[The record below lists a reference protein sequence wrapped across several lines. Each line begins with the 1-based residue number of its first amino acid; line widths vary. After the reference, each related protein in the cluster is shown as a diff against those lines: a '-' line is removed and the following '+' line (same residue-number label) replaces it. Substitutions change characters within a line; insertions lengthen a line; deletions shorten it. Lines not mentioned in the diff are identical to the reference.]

1 MTEALCGL
9 FMSQDFPILGLT
21 RRSYAKSFRSIPFF
35 SNLLLLFFGVPMD
48 DALRHKLLRILEE
61 NPEVN
66 QREISEILGI
76 SLGKVNYCLKAL
88 MDKGWIKAKNFK
100 NSKNKLAYAYF
111 LTPMGIEEKAIIT
124 VRYLK
129 VKMQEYEQIR
139 KEIEELKKEVG
150 EE

>member
-1 MTEALCGL
+1 
-9 FMSQDFPILGLT
+9 
-21 RRSYAKSFRSIPFF
+21 
-35 SNLLLLFFGVPMD
+35 
-48 DALRHKLLRILEE
+48 
-61 NPEVN
+61 
-66 QREISEILGI
+66 
-76 SLGKVNYCLKAL
+76 

-111 LTPMGIEEKAIIT
+111 LTPMGIEEKARIT

-129 VKMQEYEQIR
+129 VKMQEYEEIR

>member
-1 MTEALCGL
+1 
-9 FMSQDFPILGLT
+9 
-21 RRSYAKSFRSIPFF
+21 
-35 SNLLLLFFGVPMD
+35 MD

-111 LTPMGIEEKAIIT
+111 LTPMGIEEKARIT

-129 VKMQEYEQIR
+129 VKMQEYEQIK

>member
-1 MTEALCGL
+1 
-9 FMSQDFPILGLT
+9 
-21 RRSYAKSFRSIPFF
+21 
-35 SNLLLLFFGVPMD
+35 MD

-111 LTPMGIEEKAIIT
+111 LTPMGIEEKALIT

-129 VKMQEYEQIR
+129 IKMQEYEQIR
-139 KEIEELKKEVG
+139 KEIEELQKEVG
-150 EE
+150 QDK

>member
-1 MTEALCGL
+1 MGFL
-9 FMSQDFPILGLT
+9 
-21 RRSYAKSFRSIPFF
+21 
-35 SNLLLLFFGVPMD
+35 MD

-100 NSKNKLAYAYF
+100 NSNNKFAYAYF
-111 LTPMGIEEKAIIT
+111 LTPMGIEEKARIT
-124 VRYLK
+124 IRYLK
-129 VKMQEYEQIR
+129 MKIQEYEQIQ

-150 EE
+150 ED

>member
-1 MTEALCGL
+1 
-9 FMSQDFPILGLT
+9 
-21 RRSYAKSFRSIPFF
+21 
-35 SNLLLLFFGVPMD
+35 MD

-100 NSKNKLAYAYF
+100 NSNNKFAYTYF
-111 LTPMGIEEKAIIT
+111 LTPMGIEEKARVT

-129 VKMQEYEQIR
+129 MKIQEYEQIQ

>member
-1 MTEALCGL
+1 MGFL
-9 FMSQDFPILGLT
+9 
-21 RRSYAKSFRSIPFF
+21 
-35 SNLLLLFFGVPMD
+35 MD

-100 NSKNKLAYAYF
+100 NSNNKFAYAYF
-111 LTPMGIEEKAIIT
+111 LTPMGIEEKARIT

-129 VKMQEYEQIR
+129 MKIQEYEQIQ

-150 EE
+150 ED

>member
-1 MTEALCGL
+1 M
-9 FMSQDFPILGLT
+9 Q
-21 RRSYAKSFRSIPFF
+21 PFYELRF
-35 SNLLLLFFGVPMD
+35 SNFGTDPAKLCLETRSQPHFPRIFPTFECFVMD

-88 MDKGWIKAKNFK
+88 MDKGWVKAKNFK

-111 LTPMGIEEKAIIT
+111 LTPMGIEEKARIT

-150 EE
+150 EEL

>member
-1 MTEALCGL
+1 
-9 FMSQDFPILGLT
+9 
-21 RRSYAKSFRSIPFF
+21 
-35 SNLLLLFFGVPMD
+35 MD

-111 LTPMGIEEKAIIT
+111 LTPMGIEEKALIT

-129 VKMQEYEQIR
+129 IKMREYEQIR
-139 KEIEELKKEVG
+139 KEIEELQKEVG
-150 EE
+150 QDK

>member
-1 MTEALCGL
+1 
-9 FMSQDFPILGLT
+9 
-21 RRSYAKSFRSIPFF
+21 
-35 SNLLLLFFGVPMD
+35 MD

-100 NSKNKLAYAYF
+100 NSNNKFAYAYF
-111 LTPMGIEEKAIIT
+111 LTPMGIEEKARIT

-129 VKMQEYEQIR
+129 MKIQEYEQIQ

-150 EE
+150 ED

>member
-1 MTEALCGL
+1 
-9 FMSQDFPILGLT
+9 
-21 RRSYAKSFRSIPFF
+21 
-35 SNLLLLFFGVPMD
+35 MD

-100 NSKNKLAYAYF
+100 NSNNKFAYAYF
-111 LTPMGIEEKAIIT
+111 LTPMGIEEKARIT

-129 VKMQEYEQIR
+129 MKIQEYEQIQ

>member
-1 MTEALCGL
+1 MN
-9 FMSQDFPILGLT
+9 QDFPILGLT
-21 RRSYAKSFRSIPFF
+21 RRSYAWEHRSAPIFPVFF
-35 SNLLLLFFGVPMD
+35 HLFECFIMD

-111 LTPMGIEEKAIIT
+111 LTPMGIEEKARIT

>member
-1 MTEALCGL
+1 
-9 FMSQDFPILGLT
+9 
-21 RRSYAKSFRSIPFF
+21 
-35 SNLLLLFFGVPMD
+35 MD

-111 LTPMGIEEKAIIT
+111 LTPMGIEEKARIT

>member
-1 MTEALCGL
+1 
-9 FMSQDFPILGLT
+9 
-21 RRSYAKSFRSIPFF
+21 
-35 SNLLLLFFGVPMD
+35 MD

-100 NSKNKLAYAYF
+100 NSNNKFAYAYF
-111 LTPMGIEEKAIIT
+111 LTPMGIEEKARIT
-124 VRYLK
+124 IRYLK
-129 VKMQEYEQIR
+129 MKIQEYEQIQ

-150 EE
+150 ED

>member
-1 MTEALCGL
+1 
-9 FMSQDFPILGLT
+9 
-21 RRSYAKSFRSIPFF
+21 
-35 SNLLLLFFGVPMD
+35 MD

-88 MDKGWIKAKNFK
+88 MDKGWIKARNFK
-100 NSKNKLAYAYF
+100 NSKHKLAYAYF
-111 LTPMGIEEKAIIT
+111 LTPTGIEEKARIT

-129 VKMQEYEQIR
+129 LKMQEYEEIQ
-139 KEIEELKKEVG
+139 KEIEELKKEIG
-150 EE
+150 EQ

>member
-1 MTEALCGL
+1 
-9 FMSQDFPILGLT
+9 
-21 RRSYAKSFRSIPFF
+21 
-35 SNLLLLFFGVPMD
+35 MD

-111 LTPMGIEEKAIIT
+111 LTPMGIEEKARIT

-129 VKMQEYEQIR
+129 VKMQEYEHIR

>member
-1 MTEALCGL
+1 
-9 FMSQDFPILGLT
+9 
-21 RRSYAKSFRSIPFF
+21 
-35 SNLLLLFFGVPMD
+35 MD

-66 QREISEILGI
+66 QRELSEILGI

-111 LTPMGIEEKAIIT
+111 LTPMGIEEKALIT

-129 VKMQEYEQIR
+129 IKMQEYEQIR

>member
-1 MTEALCGL
+1 
-9 FMSQDFPILGLT
+9 
-21 RRSYAKSFRSIPFF
+21 
-35 SNLLLLFFGVPMD
+35 MD
-48 DALRHKLLRILEE
+48 DALRHKLLKILEE

-88 MDKGWIKAKNFK
+88 MDKGWIKARNFK

-111 LTPMGIEEKAIIT
+111 LTPMGIEEKAVLT

-129 VKMQEYEQIR
+129 IKLQEYEQIQ
-139 KEIEELKKEVG
+139 KEIEELKKEIG
-150 EE
+150 EGE

>member
-1 MTEALCGL
+1 
-9 FMSQDFPILGLT
+9 
-21 RRSYAKSFRSIPFF
+21 
-35 SNLLLLFFGVPMD
+35 MD

-88 MDKGWIKAKNFK
+88 MDKGWVKARNFK

-111 LTPMGIEEKAIIT
+111 LTPMGLEEKARIT

-129 VKMQEYEQIR
+129 VKMQEYEQIQ
-139 KEIEELKKEVG
+139 KEIEELKKEV
-150 EE
+150 EEQ

>member
-1 MTEALCGL
+1 MPGNTVPPL
-9 FMSQDFPILGLT
+9 FSPYFPTFEYFI
-21 RRSYAKSFRSIPFF
+21 
-35 SNLLLLFFGVPMD
+35 MD

-111 LTPMGIEEKAIIT
+111 LTPMGIEEKARIT

-150 EE
+150 EEEL

>member
-1 MTEALCGL
+1 MFA
-9 FMSQDFPILGLT
+9 
-21 RRSYAKSFRSIPFF
+21 
-35 SNLLLLFFGVPMD
+35 MD

-111 LTPMGIEEKAIIT
+111 LTPMGIEEKARIT

-129 VKMQEYEQIR
+129 VKMQEYEEIR

>member
-1 MTEALCGL
+1 M
-9 FMSQDFPILGLT
+9 
-21 RRSYAKSFRSIPFF
+21 F
-35 SNLLLLFFGVPMD
+35 SMD

-111 LTPMGIEEKAIIT
+111 LTPMGIEEKARIT

-129 VKMQEYEQIR
+129 VKMQEYEEIR

>member
-1 MTEALCGL
+1 MRSFYESRISNSGIDPAKLCL
-9 FMSQDFPILGLT
+9 KFPFDSVFLE
-21 RRSYAKSFRSIPFF
+21 SPPS
-35 SNLLLLFFGVPMD
+35 FFGVPMD

-111 LTPMGIEEKAIIT
+111 LTPMGIEEKARIT

>member
-1 MTEALCGL
+1 
-9 FMSQDFPILGLT
+9 
-21 RRSYAKSFRSIPFF
+21 
-35 SNLLLLFFGVPMD
+35 MD

>member
-1 MTEALCGL
+1 MNP
-9 FMSQDFPILGLT
+9 DFPILGLT
-21 RRSYAKSFRSIPFF
+21 RRSYVRSLLWLEPSFRTPFF
-35 SNLLLLFFGVPMD
+35 LVFSMD

-111 LTPMGIEEKAIIT
+111 LTPMGIEEKARIT

-129 VKMQEYEQIR
+129 VKMQEYEEIR

>member
-1 MTEALCGL
+1 
-9 FMSQDFPILGLT
+9 
-21 RRSYAKSFRSIPFF
+21 
-35 SNLLLLFFGVPMD
+35 MD

-111 LTPMGIEEKAIIT
+111 LTPMGIEEKARIT

-150 EE
+150 EEEL

>member
-1 MTEALCGL
+1 
-9 FMSQDFPILGLT
+9 
-21 RRSYAKSFRSIPFF
+21 
-35 SNLLLLFFGVPMD
+35 MD

-88 MDKGWIKAKNFK
+88 MDKGWVKARNFK

-111 LTPMGIEEKAIIT
+111 LTPMGLEEKARVT

-129 VKMQEYEQIR
+129 VKMQEYEQIQ
-139 KEIEELKKEVG
+139 KEIEELKKEV
-150 EE
+150 EEQ

>member
-1 MTEALCGL
+1 
-9 FMSQDFPILGLT
+9 
-21 RRSYAKSFRSIPFF
+21 
-35 SNLLLLFFGVPMD
+35 MD

-88 MDKGWIKAKNFK
+88 MDKGWVKAKNFK

-111 LTPMGIEEKAIIT
+111 LTPMGIEEKARIT

-150 EE
+150 EEL